1 MTDSSARRRR
11 RRPVVLFIA
20 TAVVAGISVGPPRRG
35 ASALDPAV
43 FADSL
48 SSVAGAVAAPGVTSA
63 KGGAPIAGAVRAGAG
78 GSSNT
83 TDGLITIDTS
93 VRVATLSHRLRGTNL
108 AFYSGSAGFQ
118 NPTLQAL
125 SREVSGLTRYPGTQ
139 DSQRWG
145 WASCQLGADV
155 PNAVGCSRPNFT
167 WTARPSDL
175 ISFVRGA
182 GGEALVTV
190 NANAT
195 ARENAALVAFF
206 NGSVGDTRVIGVDQR
221 GADWKTVDV
230 WAQERA
236 KAGFPEP
243 LAVTLWEFGNETYGG
258 KPGIRNCV
266 DFGWEATW
274 TCNATEF
281 LDGIGT
287 GAAHHDGYR
296 TTRAAMKAIDGS
308 IQVGFPAAR
317 RLDDFNSWT
326 REAIA
331 NHLGDVDFFVVH
343 PYLTWFPPPNTRSG
357 NAQILALP
365 QHRWAEISALFRKT
379 YNQYGSRPVP
389 LLISEFNLTP
399 GRKNDP
405 SRRMNGIGNAIMM
418 ADSVGA
424 MARDGLYLGANAF
437 ELYNVAGANST
448 YYAMIRRDEA
458 FTRNPLYW
466 GWLLWGRFGSS
477 MVKTTSSFDA
487 SSQLSVYGGR
497 IDANTASLYVLNKSG
512 RPLTAR
518 VQVRGFG
525 ALGTVRTDE
534 AVGTSMT
541 DDRVAFNGRVNPSVD
556 LSTAPPYQAALDGGS
571 AFTQTFRPWSITLV
585 RMSTV
590 GSTPPASTTGVLR
603 DVPQDVARSGSQPA
617 QPSSPVANA
626 APTRCRVQFV
636 KGWQGDAAFG
646 GEGTVTNTGTTR
658 INGWALS
665 FSFPGSQRIESAWGA
680 SWEQSGQ
687 QVVLKNAGWNAVIE
701 PGQTAGFG
709 YQATFTGTN
718 EAVPGWQINGQ
729 QCQ

>member
-1 MTDSSARRRR
+1 
-11 RRPVVLFIA
+11 
-20 TAVVAGISVGPPRRG
+20 
-35 ASALDPAV
+35 
-43 FADSL
+43 
-48 SSVAGAVAAPGVTSA
+48 
-63 KGGAPIAGAVRAGAG
+63 
-78 GSSNT
+78 
-83 TDGLITIDTS
+83 
-93 VRVATLSHRLRGTNL
+93 
-108 AFYSGSAGFQ
+108 
-118 NPTLQAL
+118 
-125 SREVSGLTRYPGTQ
+125 
-139 DSQRWG
+139 
-145 WASCQLGADV
+145 
-155 PNAVGCSRPNFT
+155 
-167 WTARPSDL
+167 
-175 ISFVRGA
+175 
-182 GGEALVTV
+182 
-190 NANAT
+190 
-195 ARENAALVAFF
+195 
-206 NGSVGDTRVIGVDQR
+206 
-221 GADWKTVDV
+221 
-230 WAQERA
+230 
-236 KAGFPEP
+236 
-243 LAVTLWEFGNETYGG
+243 
-258 KPGIRNCV
+258 
-266 DFGWEATW
+266 
-274 TCNATEF
+274 
-281 LDGIGT
+281 
-287 GAAHHDGYR
+287 
-296 TTRAAMKAIDGS
+296 
-308 IQVGFPAAR
+308 
-317 RLDDFNSWT
+317 
-326 REAIA
+326 
-331 NHLGDVDFFVVH
+331 
-343 PYLTWFPPPNTRSG
+343 
-357 NAQILALP
+357 
-365 QHRWAEISALFRKT
+365 
-379 YNQYGSRPVP
+379 
-389 LLISEFNLTP
+389 
-399 GRKNDP
+399 
-405 SRRMNGIGNAIMM
+405 
-418 ADSVGA
+418 
-424 MARDGLYLGANAF
+424 
-437 ELYNVAGANST
+437 
-448 YYAMIRRDEA
+448 MIRRDEA

-541 DDRVAFNGRVNPSVD
+541 DDRVAFNGRANPSVD
-556 LSTAPPYQAALDGGS
+556 LSTAPPYQAALNGGS

-617 QPSSPVANA
+617 HPSSPVANV

-680 SWEQSGQ
+680 SWEQAGQ